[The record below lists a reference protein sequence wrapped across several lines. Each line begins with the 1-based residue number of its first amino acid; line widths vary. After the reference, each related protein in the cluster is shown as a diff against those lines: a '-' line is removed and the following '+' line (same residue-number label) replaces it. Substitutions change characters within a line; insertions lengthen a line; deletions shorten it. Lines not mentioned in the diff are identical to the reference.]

1 MNVLL
6 VGDNDVFCASFGGH
20 NLHNYLRDAGLEAN
34 HLVVDKLS
42 HDVFTYVFTQGH
54 SNIAVE
60 LLKSKL
66 LIEADIVHLHL
77 IHNTTFDI
85 NYLPLLASLKP
96 VVITLHDS
104 FFMGGHCIHHF
115 DCNKWQ
121 SQCFDCEYLE
131 VPFCIGQDDT
141 ALSFLQ
147 KKLAIENSNICAIVA
162 SHWMYEKASLS
173 PIWKNKTIFHLP
185 FGVDQ
190 QVFCPKDKLEAKKN
204 LGISPD
210 SFVIMVRAQN
220 TPFKGLDLVKEAL
233 GALSAQKKITIITV
247 AEKGLLAE
255 FATQYAVLDFG
266 WVCEQAKLAELYQA
280 CDVLLMPSRQE
291 AFGMMAIEAMSCAA
305 CVLALD
311 TGGSALKTVINAPE
325 CGIAASRDDLA
336 KTLQGLVDDPALG
349 QQYGVKALK
358 YAKAH
363 YGKDIYVKGMI
374 GIYTKVVAQSRPDV
388 NATVVISQISKH
400 CAEEPSL
407 TIKKKNIKNRLCSF
421 LSKFRFG

>member
-6 VGDNDVFCASFGGH
+6 VGDNDVLCASFGGH
-20 NLHNYLRDAGLEAN
+20 NLHSYLRDAGLEAN

-42 HDVFTYVFTQGH
+42 NDVFTYIFTQEH

-66 LIEADIVHLHL
+66 FLEADIVHIHL

-96 VVITLHDS
+96 VVITLHDP
-104 FFMGGHCIHHF
+104 FFLGGHCIHHF

-131 VPFCIGQDDT
+131 VPFCIKQDDT

-147 KKLAIENSNICAIVA
+147 KKLAIGNSNICAIVA
-162 SHWMYEKASLS
+162 SHWMYERASLS

-190 QVFCPKDKLEAKKN
+190 QVFCPKDKLEAKKK

-210 SFVIMVRAQN
+210 SFVIMVRTQN
-220 TPFKGLDLVKEAL
+220 TLFKGLDLVKEAL
-233 GALSAQKKITIITV
+233 GVLSAQKKITLITV

-255 FATQYAVLDFG
+255 FATQYTVLDFG

-291 AFGMMAIEAMSCAA
+291 AFGMMAIEAMSCAT

-311 TGGSALKTVINAPE
+311 AEGSALKTVINAPE

-336 KTLQGLVDDPALG
+336 KILQGLVDAPALC
-349 QQYGVKALK
+349 QQYGIKALK
-358 YAKAH
+358 YAKTH
-363 YGKDIYVKGMI
+363 YEKDNYVKNMI
-374 GIYTKVVAQSRPDV
+374 EIYTKIVMQHTPDI
-388 NATVVISQISKH
+388 NANVVIAQIAKH
-400 CAEEPSL
+400 CAEPPTL
-407 TIKKKNIKNRLCSF
+407 TIPKKTLKKRLRNF
-421 LSKFRFG
+421 LHKFGI